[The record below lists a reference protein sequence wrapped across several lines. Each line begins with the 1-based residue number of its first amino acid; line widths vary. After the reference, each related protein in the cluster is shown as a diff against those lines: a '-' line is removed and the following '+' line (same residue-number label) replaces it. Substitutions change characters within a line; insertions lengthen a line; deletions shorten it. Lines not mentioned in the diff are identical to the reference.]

1 MIVKLFTFWRLG
13 LFLVTYLGSLVLPKI
28 ENGGLGAIGKGHTF
42 NFWTSWAQW
51 DGGHY
56 FGIAESGYLLF
67 SDYAFFPLFPFLV
80 RVVNLLLGN
89 LILSG
94 LIVSNIAFLI
104 FLLIFFKVIKEKY
117 SPKVAQLTIGTFLV
131 FPTTFFAVAFYSESL
146 FLLLCALTFLLLSR
160 KKFLFAAI
168 ATSLASLT
176 RSPGVILIIS
186 IFYSYFATIHFKPR
200 LIDKRFL
207 YILVAP
213 FGFIFYGLYLF
224 FKVNDPFK
232 FLTIQSSWERSVIDP
247 ITTFVSYIWVIATG
261 QQRPINDYFDLALT
275 LLFLAILIL
284 GRRKI
289 PSSWWIF
296 SMAVILLPASFGTLT
311 SMPRYLLSSL
321 GSFVIIAQY
330 LKERPRLRIVLW
342 SLSLF
347 SQAVLATRFIL
358 GYWVA

>member
-28 ENGGLGAIGKGHTF
+28 ENGGLGAIGKGHTL

-131 FPTTFFAVAFYSESL
+131 FPTTFFAVAFYSE
-146 FLLLCALTFLLLSR
+146 
-160 KKFLFAAI
+160 
-168 ATSLASLT
+168 
-176 RSPGVILIIS
+176 
-186 IFYSYFATIHFKPR
+186 
-200 LIDKRFL
+200 FL